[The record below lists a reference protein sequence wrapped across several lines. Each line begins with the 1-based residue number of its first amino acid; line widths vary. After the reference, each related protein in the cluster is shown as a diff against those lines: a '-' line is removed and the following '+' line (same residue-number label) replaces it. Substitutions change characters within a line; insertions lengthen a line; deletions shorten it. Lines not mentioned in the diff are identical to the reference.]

1 LVIDDGDLFYA
12 SIPAKSIVQVPLVLR
27 ILRPKTPKT
36 LEGFRSLRWGWKQVS
51 RDHEER
57 DSLRTIWPG
66 LVVRGDCDGTTGCA
80 FANKNANPWE
90 TGPGL
95 RASDVGGEWGVPGV
109 VPGMKVVRIGER
121 DVRQSRGRREG

>member
-1 LVIDDGDLFYA
+1 VETTKGRFANNLAG
-12 SIPAKSIVQVPLVLR
+12 P
-27 ILRPKTPKT
+27 
-36 LEGFRSLRWGWKQVS
+36 
-51 RDHEER
+51 
-57 DSLRTIWPG
+57 

-80 FANKNANPWE
+80 FASENANTCG

-95 RASDVGGEWGVPGV
+95 RTSDVGREWGVPGV